1 MSDKLLTLGQR
12 VMVVGKDVKGSV
24 AYVGYPTFATGKW
37 IGVILDE
44 PKGKNNGTVRG
55 HAYFTCEENYGVFV
69 RQTQIQLLDAED
81 NPMETSMT
89 TSSEE
94 TKTPATNRRLSRV
107 RRKASPAQTK
117 AGTLSM
123 SRIQNN
129 LVQKTNTTP
138 KTQLKDTKKQ
148 NSKSPSP
155 NLSTKINKSI
165 RKSGEFSSV
174 PARLESVRYANG
186 SSSRTSLASSRQSL
200 TSYASP
206 TTERAA
212 SPEQKRA
219 SFVETGFVETLTPQY
234 TPGQSITSPQP
245 ASSSMEDKIANM
257 QAQQEI
263 TNLKAEVED
272 LKEKLETIKV
282 RRAEDREKLRELERV
297 RLQLDQAN
305 EFKAKIM
312 ESQAQLQ
319 RDLQRAKQEDLE
331 QYKSEIAELSRTKEK
346 LSLRVDELE
355 AQVADLREQVD
366 AALGAEEMVEQLAE
380 KKMALE
386 DQVEQLKQ
394 DVSELE
400 ALQEVHEQLVE
411 SNRELEMDLREE
423 LEMAHANTREAIRE
437 REAALETI
445 MDRDSTIL
453 KFRELV
459 QKMTE
464 QYNETRAQLESK
476 QGSPAPSEQESTPEP
491 VSRTSPPMD
500 LGSLVHASRA
510 STRSIDLQLRA
521 LDLTQARARADMLA
535 ACLPDHFMAT
545 SGDHDAILLILLLQ
559 RLNTKADIILGQIRE
574 RFPPVNVWDREV
586 VTKTHTAVQYSF
598 RCQLEYQLHMIQCVV
613 CMWTAALDSCTPEL
627 LLRAASA
634 LPDAAQQERA
644 LDALTQLLK
653 ANELDENCALDGIER
668 VWTYLTAM
676 WGALGLSVVTDA
688 QVAREPLLHA
698 CSALDALAR
707 ALHADASALTHILQ
721 HRTPKQ
727 ELGLPTSRSKPS
739 ATLQQQLKSVRRRLP
754 PGVKLHA
761 VPLDP
766 QVCWF
771 KSVRRRLPP
780 GVKLHAVPL
789 DPQVCWFKS
798 VRRRLPPGLKLH
810 CRATANPQIDCTVS
824 AVAGQPAAAQRVA
837 GSIPARS
844 NSLCDPQIVVP
855 GLVPVI
861 LKKYNNP
868 LVLEPISIF
877 YYGTKSFNMFA
888 IVTYLNP
895 NNFQLVERLRGE
907 CAGSLWRCARAT
919 WLAARA
925 ACACAATAG
934 ERADG
939 APLPHATLLTLWSA
953 AVDKIYQQDD
963 HGPVRTIKHSL
974 AAVATDVNKL
984 ATFAQDKEYDM
995 MSLTNVQSE
1004 KAKQEEL
1011 SEMTIRRE
1019 LGERKLSTAARDAE
1033 LRAEQLQRRLEDAH
1047 NQLKRKEKEF
1057 EETMDHLQQDIDS
1070 LETERGALREKLKL
1084 YAKRGGTHHGIWG
1097 LLGIE
1102 KIERRGNWASGNLI
1116 QTTQALFHVG
1126 VLLGRGITPVE
1137 AAQQCRS
1144 ISLFYNNATIT
1155 ASCVAEAMLEAHIHD
1170 AAHEYEPLAWLET
1183 ICDTEETP
1191 VKVTAGIA
1199 AGEVNEALQHQI
1211 KVLSWTV
1218 ERERAARVSACRKA
1232 ERAALR
1238 ALRPLEHPASPAAAA
1253 RRQAAAQLERDLAKL
1268 QTEWTMFVARSGLVK
1283 FPSEPGQYAHALQ
1296 LHKDKQREI
1305 RRQLEKYFNYSDC
1318 TVGAVA
1324 GQLAAV
1330 LRVAGLILARNNSL
1344 CDPQIVVSGLD
1355 VMFIAR
1361 SLELCPIYGNRLTPY
1376 YMGLIT
1382 QMVKTPLRAV
1392 MCTSAYPFGDK
1403 RRDVVVFIPYSTML
1417 ASLLLILILLHACIC
1432 I

>member
-1 MSDKLLTLGQR
+1 MSDKMLTLGQR

-69 RQTQIQLLDAED
+69 RQTQIQLLDPED
-81 NPMETSMT
+81 NPMETSLT
-89 TSSEE
+89 TPSEE
-94 TKTPATNRRLSRV
+94 PKSAASNRRLSSITVAQRSRPTTV

-123 SRIQNN
+123 
-129 LVQKTNTTP
+129 
-138 KTQLKDTKKQ
+138 
-148 NSKSPSP
+148 
-155 NLSTKINKSI
+155 
-165 RKSGEFSSV
+165 
-174 PARLESVRYANG
+174 

-206 TTERAA
+206 TAERAA
-212 SPEQKRA
+212 SPDQGKRA

-263 TNLKAEVED
+263 TSLKSEVED
-272 LKEKLETIKV
+272 LKEKLETLKV
-282 RRAEDREKLRELERV
+282 RRAEDREKIRELERV

-319 RDLQRAKQEDLE
+319 RDLQRAKQEVREAQEALETHNDETAELQEAAEMAALDKEMAEERAEALQMELEQCREKLEEATLDLQLMKAEMEAGGNIQHPYAESGATGYEMRQLQQQNVRLRDTLVRLRDLSAHDKHEMQKMHKDLE

-491 VSRTSPPMD
+491 VARTSPPVD
-500 LGSLVHASRA
+500 LGSLVHLSRA

-521 LDLTQARARADMLA
+521 LELTQARARADMLC
-535 ACLPDHFMAT
+535 ACLPDHFMQTA
-545 SGDHDAILLILLLQ
+545 GDHDAILLILLLQ
-559 RLNTKADIILGQIRE
+559 RLNTKAEIILGQIRE

-586 VTKTHTAVQYSF
+586 VTNTHTAVQYSF
-598 RCQLEYQLHMIQCVV
+598 RCQLEYQLHMIQCIVT
-613 CMWTAALDSCTPEL
+613 MWSLALSCCTPEL

-634 LPDAAQQERA
+634 LPDALQQERA
-644 LDALTQLLK
+644 LDGLVQLLK
-653 ANELDENCALDGIER
+653 TNELDENCSLDGIER
-668 VWTYLTAM
+668 CWTYLSAM
-676 WGALGLSVVTDA
+676 WSALNLSSLEGAD
-688 QVAREPLLHA
+688 VAREPLLHV

-721 HRTPKQ
+721 QSDRQQ
-727 ELGLPTSRSKPS
+727 ELGLLHESVCTTS
-739 ATLQQQLKSVRRRLP
+739 AQLQQQLKCVRRRLP
-754 PGVKLHA
+754 PGVRLHA

-766 QVCWF
+766 
-771 KSVRRRLPP
+771 
-780 GVKLHAVPL
+780 
-789 DPQVCWFKS
+789 
-798 VRRRLPPGLKLH
+798 
-810 CRATANPQIDCTVS
+810 
-824 AVAGQPAAAQRVA
+824 
-837 GSIPARS
+837 
-844 NSLCDPQIVVP
+844 
-855 GLVPVI
+855 
-861 LKKYNNP
+861 
-868 LVLEPISIF
+868 
-877 YYGTKSFNMFA
+877 
-888 IVTYLNP
+888 
-895 NNFQLVERLRGE
+895 QLVERLRGE
-907 CAGSLWRCARAT
+907 CASSLWRCARAA
-919 WLAARA
+919 WLCARA

-939 APLPHATLLTLWSA
+939 APLPHASLLTLWAA
-953 AVDKIYQQDD
+953 AVDKVYQQDD

-974 AAVATDVNKL
+974 TAVCGDVGKL
-984 ATFAQDKEYDM
+984 ASFAQDKEYDM
-995 MSLTNVQSE
+995 MSLTNVQAEKPVPPVVLRAQLVKKQLEETKSLTIKLE
-1004 KAKQEEL
+1004 NKEADIRELRKALKAKQEEL

-1019 LGERKLSTAARDAE
+1019 LGERKLSTAASAAE

-1084 YAKRGGTHHGIWG
+1084 YAKRGGGHHD
-1097 LLGIE
+1097 LAFLTLSPPPA
-1102 KIERRGNWASGNLI
+1102 R
-1116 QTTQALFHVG
+1116 
-1126 VLLGRGITPVE
+1126 
-1137 AAQQCRS
+1137 
-1144 ISLFYNNATIT
+1144 
-1155 ASCVAEAMLEAHIHD
+1155 
-1170 AAHEYEPLAWLET
+1170 EYK
-1183 ICDTEETP
+1183 ETP
-1191 VKVTAGIA
+1191 VKVTPGVA

-1211 KVLSWTV
+1211 KLLSWTV

-1232 ERAALR
+1232 ERCALR
-1238 ALRPLEHPASPAAAA
+1238 ALRPLEHPASAAAVA
-1253 RRQAAAQLERDLAKL
+1253 RRQAAAQLERQLASL
-1268 QTEWTMFVARSGLVK
+1268 HTEWTLFVARSGLVK
-1283 FPSEPGQYAHALQ
+1283 FPSEPGQYGHALQ
-1296 LHKDKQREI
+1296 LHKQKQRQV
-1305 RRQLEKYFNYSDC
+1305 RRQLEMKLAALQAEVRQQLLVHRPWRCVEADF
-1318 TVGAVA
+1318 AEFPA
-1324 GQLAAV
+1324 PELAAV
-1330 LRVAGLILARNNSL
+1330 LSSKAVDVGTIKYPAPASGQTEDTIFVTPAQLAKLRELVTELQS
-1344 CDPQIVVSGLD
+1344 DD
-1355 VMFIAR
+1355 VK
-1361 SLELCPIYGNRLTPY
+1361 LEL
-1376 YMGLIT
+1376 
-1382 QMVKTPLRAV
+1382 TPLDNTVCA
-1392 MCTSAYPFGDK
+1392 A
-1403 RRDVVVFIPYSTML
+1403 
-1417 ASLLLILILLHACIC
+1417 
-1432 I
+1432 

>member
-1 MSDKLLTLGQR
+1 MSDKMLTLGQR

-69 RQTQIQLLDAED
+69 RQTQIQLLDPED
-81 NPMETSMT
+81 NPMETSLT
-89 TSSEE
+89 TPSEE
-94 TKTPATNRRLSRV
+94 PKSAASNRRLSSITVAQRSRPTTV

-123 SRIQNN
+123 
-129 LVQKTNTTP
+129 
-138 KTQLKDTKKQ
+138 
-148 NSKSPSP
+148 
-155 NLSTKINKSI
+155 
-165 RKSGEFSSV
+165 
-174 PARLESVRYANG
+174 

-206 TTERAA
+206 TAERAA
-212 SPEQKRA
+212 SPDQGKRA

-263 TNLKAEVED
+263 TSLKSEVED
-272 LKEKLETIKV
+272 LKEKLETLKV
-282 RRAEDREKLRELERV
+282 RRAEDREKIRELERV

-319 RDLQRAKQEDLE
+319 RDLQRAKQEVREAQEALETHNDETAELQEAAEMAALDKEMAEERAEALQMELEQCREKLEEATLDLQLMKAEMEAGGNIQHPYAESGATGYEMRQLQQQNVRLRDTLVRLRDLSAHDKHEMQKMHKDLE

-491 VSRTSPPMD
+491 VARTSPPVD
-500 LGSLVHASRA
+500 LGSLVHLSRA

-521 LDLTQARARADMLA
+521 LELTQARARADMLC
-535 ACLPDHFMAT
+535 ACLPDHFMQTA
-545 SGDHDAILLILLLQ
+545 GDHDAILLILLLQ
-559 RLNTKADIILGQIRE
+559 RLNTKAEIILGQIRE

-586 VTKTHTAVQYSF
+586 VTNTHTAVQYSF
-598 RCQLEYQLHMIQCVV
+598 RCQLEYQLHMIQCIVT
-613 CMWTAALDSCTPEL
+613 MWSLALSCCTPEL

-634 LPDAAQQERA
+634 LPDALQQERA
-644 LDALTQLLK
+644 LDGLVQLLK
-653 ANELDENCALDGIER
+653 TNELDENCSLDGIER
-668 VWTYLTAM
+668 CWTYLSAM
-676 WGALGLSVVTDA
+676 WSALNLSSLEGAD
-688 QVAREPLLHA
+688 VAREPLLHV

-721 HRTPKQ
+721 QSDRQQ
-727 ELGLPTSRSKPS
+727 ELGLLHESVCTTS
-739 ATLQQQLKSVRRRLP
+739 AQLQQQLKCVRRRLP
-754 PGVKLHA
+754 PGVRLHA

-766 QVCWF
+766 
-771 KSVRRRLPP
+771 
-780 GVKLHAVPL
+780 
-789 DPQVCWFKS
+789 
-798 VRRRLPPGLKLH
+798 
-810 CRATANPQIDCTVS
+810 
-824 AVAGQPAAAQRVA
+824 
-837 GSIPARS
+837 
-844 NSLCDPQIVVP
+844 
-855 GLVPVI
+855 
-861 LKKYNNP
+861 
-868 LVLEPISIF
+868 
-877 YYGTKSFNMFA
+877 
-888 IVTYLNP
+888 
-895 NNFQLVERLRGE
+895 QLVERLRGE
-907 CAGSLWRCARAT
+907 CASSLWRCARAA
-919 WLAARA
+919 WLCARA

-939 APLPHATLLTLWSA
+939 APLPHASLLTLWAA
-953 AVDKIYQQDD
+953 AVDKVYQQDD

-974 AAVATDVNKL
+974 TAVCGDVGKL
-984 ATFAQDKEYDM
+984 ASFAQDKEYDM
-995 MSLTNVQSE
+995 MSLTNVQAEKPVPPVVLRAQLVKKQLEETKSLTIKLE
-1004 KAKQEEL
+1004 NKEADIRELRKALKAKQEEL

-1019 LGERKLSTAARDAE
+1019 LGERKLSTAASAAE

-1084 YAKRGGTHHGIWG
+1084 YAKRGGGHH
-1097 LLGIE
+1097 
-1102 KIERRGNWASGNLI
+1102 
-1116 QTTQALFHVG
+1116 
-1126 VLLGRGITPVE
+1126 
-1137 AAQQCRS
+1137 
-1144 ISLFYNNATIT
+1144 
-1155 ASCVAEAMLEAHIHD
+1155 D
-1170 AAHEYEPLAWLET
+1170 LAFLK
-1183 ICDTEETP
+1183 ETP
-1191 VKVTAGIA
+1191 VKVTPGVA

-1211 KVLSWTV
+1211 KLLSWTV

-1232 ERAALR
+1232 ERCALR
-1238 ALRPLEHPASPAAAA
+1238 ALRPLEHPASAAAVA
-1253 RRQAAAQLERDLAKL
+1253 RRQAAAQLERQLASL
-1268 QTEWTMFVARSGLVK
+1268 HTEWTLFVARSGLVK
-1283 FPSEPGQYAHALQ
+1283 FPSEPGQYGHALQ
-1296 LHKDKQREI
+1296 LHKQKQRQV
-1305 RRQLEKYFNYSDC
+1305 RRQLEMKLAALQAEVRQQLLVHRPWRCVEADF
-1318 TVGAVA
+1318 AEFPA
-1324 GQLAAV
+1324 PELAAV
-1330 LRVAGLILARNNSL
+1330 LSSKAVDVGTIKYPAPASGQTEDTIFVTPAQLAKLRELVTELQS
-1344 CDPQIVVSGLD
+1344 DD
-1355 VMFIAR
+1355 VK
-1361 SLELCPIYGNRLTPY
+1361 LEL
-1376 YMGLIT
+1376 
-1382 QMVKTPLRAV
+1382 TPLDNTVCA
-1392 MCTSAYPFGDK
+1392 A
-1403 RRDVVVFIPYSTML
+1403 
-1417 ASLLLILILLHACIC
+1417 
-1432 I
+1432 

>member
-1 MSDKLLTLGQR
+1 M
-12 VMVVGKDVKGSV
+12 
-24 AYVGYPTFATGKW
+24 FEF
-37 IGVILDE
+37 I
-44 PKGKNNGTVRG
+44 
-55 HAYFTCEENYGVFV
+55 
-69 RQTQIQLLDAED
+69 
-81 NPMETSMT
+81 
-89 TSSEE
+89 SSF
-94 TKTPATNRRLSRV
+94 
-107 RRKASPAQTK
+107 Q
-117 AGTLSM
+117 
-123 SRIQNN
+123 
-129 LVQKTNTTP
+129 
-138 KTQLKDTKKQ
+138 
-148 NSKSPSP
+148 
-155 NLSTKINKSI
+155 
-165 RKSGEFSSV
+165 
-174 PARLESVRYANG
+174 
-186 SSSRTSLASSRQSL
+186 
-200 TSYASP
+200 
-206 TTERAA
+206 
-212 SPEQKRA
+212 
-219 SFVETGFVETLTPQY
+219 TGFVETLTPQY

-245 ASSSMEDKIANM
+245 ASSSMEDKIANI

-319 RDLQRAKQEDLE
+319 RDLQRAKQEVREAQEALETHNDETAELQEAAEMAALDKEMAEERAEALQMELEQCREKLEEATLDLQLMKAEMEAGGNIQHPYAEGGATGYEMRQLQQQNVRLRDTLVRLRDLSAHDKHEMQKMHKDLE

-574 RFPPVNVWDREV
+574 KFPPVNVWDREV

-653 ANELDENCALDGIER
+653 SNELDENCALDGVER

-676 WGALGLSVVTDA
+676 WGALGLGVVTEA

-721 HRTPKQ
+721 QSDRQQ
-727 ELGLPTSRSKPS
+727 ELGVLHEAVCASS

-766 QVCWF
+766 Q
-771 KSVRRRLPP
+771 
-780 GVKLHAVPL
+780 
-789 DPQVCWFKS
+789 
-798 VRRRLPPGLKLH
+798 
-810 CRATANPQIDCTVS
+810 
-824 AVAGQPAAAQRVA
+824 
-837 GSIPARS
+837 
-844 NSLCDPQIVVP
+844 
-855 GLVPVI
+855 
-861 LKKYNNP
+861 
-868 LVLEPISIF
+868 
-877 YYGTKSFNMFA
+877 
-888 IVTYLNP
+888 
-895 NNFQLVERLRGE
+895 LVERLRGE
-907 CAGSLWRCARAT
+907 CASSLWRCSRAT

-939 APLPHATLLTLWSA
+939 APLPHAALHTLWAA

-974 AAVATDVNKL
+974 AAVAADVNKL

-1004 KAKQEEL
+1004 KVTICSFNSNYTDSTVVIRAQLVKKQLEETKSLTIKLENKEADIRELRKALKAKQEEL

-1084 YAKRGGTHHGIWG
+1084 YAKRGGTHH
-1097 LLGIE
+1097 
-1102 KIERRGNWASGNLI
+1102 
-1116 QTTQALFHVG
+1116 
-1126 VLLGRGITPVE
+1126 
-1137 AAQQCRS
+1137 
-1144 ISLFYNNATIT
+1144 
-1155 ASCVAEAMLEAHIHD
+1155 
-1170 AAHEYEPLAWLET
+1170 
-1183 ICDTEETP
+1183 EETP

-1238 ALRPLEHPASPAAAA
+1238 ALRPLEHPASPAATA
-1253 RRQAAAQLERDLAKL
+1253 RRHAAAQLERDLAKL

-1296 LHKDKQREI
+1296 LHKDRQREL
-1305 RRQLEKYFNYSDC
+1305 RRQLETRLAALQAEVRQQLLIHRPWRCVEADF
-1318 TVGAVA
+1318 AEFPA
-1324 GQLAAV
+1324 PELAAV
-1330 LRVAGLILARNNSL
+1330 LSSKSVDIGTIKYPAPSTGQAEDTIFVTPAQLAKLRELVTELQS
-1344 CDPQIVVSGLD
+1344 DD
-1355 VMFIAR
+1355 VK
-1361 SLELCPIYGNRLTPY
+1361 LELL
-1376 YMGLIT
+1376 
-1382 QMVKTPLRAV
+1382 PLDNTVCA
-1392 MCTSAYPFGDK
+1392 A
-1403 RRDVVVFIPYSTML
+1403 
-1417 ASLLLILILLHACIC
+1417 
-1432 I
+1432 

>member
-1 MSDKLLTLGQR
+1 MSDKMLTLGQR

-69 RQTQIQLLDAED
+69 RQTQIQLLDPED
-81 NPMETSMT
+81 NPMETSLT
-89 TSSEE
+89 TPSEE
-94 TKTPATNRRLSRV
+94 PKSAASNRRLSSITVAQRSRPTTV

-123 SRIQNN
+123 
-129 LVQKTNTTP
+129 
-138 KTQLKDTKKQ
+138 
-148 NSKSPSP
+148 
-155 NLSTKINKSI
+155 
-165 RKSGEFSSV
+165 
-174 PARLESVRYANG
+174 

-206 TTERAA
+206 TAERAA
-212 SPEQKRA
+212 SPDQGKRA

-263 TNLKAEVED
+263 TSLKSEVED
-272 LKEKLETIKV
+272 LKEKLETLKV
-282 RRAEDREKLRELERV
+282 RRAEDREKIRELERV

-319 RDLQRAKQEDLE
+319 RDLQRAKQEVREAQEALETHNDETAELQEAAEMAALDKEMAEERAEALQMELEQCREKLEEATLDLQLMKAEMEAGGNIQHPYAESGATGYEMRQLQQQNVRLRDTLVRLRDLSAHDKHEMQKMHKDLE

-491 VSRTSPPMD
+491 VARTSPPVD
-500 LGSLVHASRA
+500 LGSLVHLSRA

-521 LDLTQARARADMLA
+521 LELTQARARADMLC
-535 ACLPDHFMAT
+535 ACLPDHFMQTA
-545 SGDHDAILLILLLQ
+545 GDHDAILLILLLQ
-559 RLNTKADIILGQIRE
+559 RLNTKAEIILGQIRE

-586 VTKTHTAVQYSF
+586 VTNTHTAVQYSF
-598 RCQLEYQLHMIQCVV
+598 RCQLEYQLHMIQCIVT
-613 CMWTAALDSCTPEL
+613 MWSLALSCCTPEL

-634 LPDAAQQERA
+634 LPDALQQERA
-644 LDALTQLLK
+644 LDGLVQLLK
-653 ANELDENCALDGIER
+653 TNELDENCSLDGIER
-668 VWTYLTAM
+668 CWTYLSAM
-676 WGALGLSVVTDA
+676 WSALNLSSLEGAD
-688 QVAREPLLHA
+688 VAREPLLHV

-721 HRTPKQ
+721 QSDRQQ
-727 ELGLPTSRSKPS
+727 ELGLLHESVCTTS
-739 ATLQQQLKSVRRRLP
+739 AQLQQQLKCVRRRLP
-754 PGVKLHA
+754 PGVRLHA

-766 QVCWF
+766 
-771 KSVRRRLPP
+771 
-780 GVKLHAVPL
+780 
-789 DPQVCWFKS
+789 
-798 VRRRLPPGLKLH
+798 
-810 CRATANPQIDCTVS
+810 
-824 AVAGQPAAAQRVA
+824 
-837 GSIPARS
+837 
-844 NSLCDPQIVVP
+844 
-855 GLVPVI
+855 
-861 LKKYNNP
+861 
-868 LVLEPISIF
+868 
-877 YYGTKSFNMFA
+877 
-888 IVTYLNP
+888 
-895 NNFQLVERLRGE
+895 QLVERLRGE
-907 CAGSLWRCARAT
+907 CASSLWRCARAA
-919 WLAARA
+919 WLCARA

-939 APLPHATLLTLWSA
+939 APLPHASLLTLWAA
-953 AVDKIYQQDD
+953 AVDKVYQQDD

-974 AAVATDVNKL
+974 SAVCGDVGKL
-984 ATFAQDKEYDM
+984 ASFAQDKEYDM
-995 MSLTNVQSE
+995 MSLTNVQAEKPVPPVVLRAQLVKKQLEETKSLTIKLE
-1004 KAKQEEL
+1004 NKEADIRELRKALKAKQEEL

-1019 LGERKLSTAARDAE
+1019 LGERKLSTAASAAE

-1084 YAKRGGTHHGIWG
+1084 YAKRGGGHHD
-1097 LLGIE
+1097 LAFLTLSPPPA
-1102 KIERRGNWASGNLI
+1102 R
-1116 QTTQALFHVG
+1116 
-1126 VLLGRGITPVE
+1126 
-1137 AAQQCRS
+1137 
-1144 ISLFYNNATIT
+1144 
-1155 ASCVAEAMLEAHIHD
+1155 
-1170 AAHEYEPLAWLET
+1170 EYK
-1183 ICDTEETP
+1183 ETP
-1191 VKVTAGIA
+1191 VKVTPGVA

-1211 KVLSWTV
+1211 KLLSWTV

-1232 ERAALR
+1232 ERCALR
-1238 ALRPLEHPASPAAAA
+1238 ALRPLEHPASAAAVA
-1253 RRQAAAQLERDLAKL
+1253 RRQAAAQLERQLASL
-1268 QTEWTMFVARSGLVK
+1268 HTEWTLFVARSGLVK
-1283 FPSEPGQYAHALQ
+1283 FPSEPGQYGHALQ
-1296 LHKDKQREI
+1296 LHKQKQREV
-1305 RRQLEKYFNYSDC
+1305 RRQLEVKLAALQAEVRQQLLVHRPWRCVEADF
-1318 TVGAVA
+1318 AEFPA
-1324 GQLAAV
+1324 PELAAV
-1330 LRVAGLILARNNSL
+1330 LSSKAVDVGTIKYPAPASGQTEDTIFVTPAQLAKLRELVTELQS
-1344 CDPQIVVSGLD
+1344 DD
-1355 VMFIAR
+1355 VK
-1361 SLELCPIYGNRLTPY
+1361 LEL
-1376 YMGLIT
+1376 
-1382 QMVKTPLRAV
+1382 TPLDNTVCA
-1392 MCTSAYPFGDK
+1392 A
-1403 RRDVVVFIPYSTML
+1403 
-1417 ASLLLILILLHACIC
+1417 
-1432 I
+1432 

>member
-1 MSDKLLTLGQR
+1 MSDKMLTLGQR

-69 RQTQIQLLDAED
+69 RQTQIQLLDPED
-81 NPMETSMT
+81 NPMETSLT
-89 TSSEE
+89 TPSEE
-94 TKTPATNRRLSRV
+94 PKSAASNRRLSSITVAQRSRPTTV

-123 SRIQNN
+123 
-129 LVQKTNTTP
+129 
-138 KTQLKDTKKQ
+138 
-148 NSKSPSP
+148 
-155 NLSTKINKSI
+155 
-165 RKSGEFSSV
+165 
-174 PARLESVRYANG
+174 

-206 TTERAA
+206 TAERAA
-212 SPEQKRA
+212 SPDQGKRA

-263 TNLKAEVED
+263 TSLKSEVED
-272 LKEKLETIKV
+272 LKEKLETLKV
-282 RRAEDREKLRELERV
+282 RRAEDREKIRELERV

-319 RDLQRAKQEDLE
+319 RDLQRAKQEVREAQEALETHNDETAELQEAAEMAALDKEMAEERAEALQMELEQCREKLEEATLDLQLMKAEMEAGGNIQHPYAESGATGYEMRQLQQQNVRLRDTLVRLRDLSAHDKHEMQKMHKDLE

-491 VSRTSPPMD
+491 VARTSPPVD
-500 LGSLVHASRA
+500 LGSLVHLSRA

-521 LDLTQARARADMLA
+521 LELTQARARADMLC
-535 ACLPDHFMAT
+535 ACLPDHFMQTA
-545 SGDHDAILLILLLQ
+545 GDHDAILLILLLQ
-559 RLNTKADIILGQIRE
+559 RLNTKAEIILGQIRE

-586 VTKTHTAVQYSF
+586 VTNTHTAVQYSF
-598 RCQLEYQLHMIQCVV
+598 RCQLEYQLHMIQCIVT
-613 CMWTAALDSCTPEL
+613 MWSLALSCCTPEL

-634 LPDAAQQERA
+634 LPDALQQERA
-644 LDALTQLLK
+644 LDGLVQLLK
-653 ANELDENCALDGIER
+653 TNELDENCSLDGIER
-668 VWTYLTAM
+668 CWTYLSAM
-676 WGALGLSVVTDA
+676 WSALNLSSLEGAD
-688 QVAREPLLHA
+688 VAREPLLHV

-721 HRTPKQ
+721 QSDRQQ
-727 ELGLPTSRSKPS
+727 ELGLLHESVCTTS
-739 ATLQQQLKSVRRRLP
+739 AQLQQQLKCVRRRLP
-754 PGVKLHA
+754 PGVRLHA

-766 QVCWF
+766 
-771 KSVRRRLPP
+771 
-780 GVKLHAVPL
+780 
-789 DPQVCWFKS
+789 
-798 VRRRLPPGLKLH
+798 
-810 CRATANPQIDCTVS
+810 
-824 AVAGQPAAAQRVA
+824 
-837 GSIPARS
+837 
-844 NSLCDPQIVVP
+844 
-855 GLVPVI
+855 
-861 LKKYNNP
+861 
-868 LVLEPISIF
+868 
-877 YYGTKSFNMFA
+877 
-888 IVTYLNP
+888 
-895 NNFQLVERLRGE
+895 QLVERLRGE
-907 CAGSLWRCARAT
+907 CASSLWRCARAA
-919 WLAARA
+919 WLCARA

-939 APLPHATLLTLWSA
+939 APLPHASLLTLWAA
-953 AVDKIYQQDD
+953 AVDKVYQQDD

-974 AAVATDVNKL
+974 TAVCGDVGKL
-984 ATFAQDKEYDM
+984 ASFAQDKEYDM
-995 MSLTNVQSE
+995 MSLTNVQAEKPVPPVVLRAQLVKKQLEETKSLTIKLE
-1004 KAKQEEL
+1004 NKEADIRELRKALKAKQEEL

-1019 LGERKLSTAARDAE
+1019 LGERKLSTAASAAE

-1084 YAKRGGTHHGIWG
+1084 YAKRGGGHHD
-1097 LLGIE
+1097 LAFLTLSPPPARE
-1102 KIERRGNWASGNLI
+1102 YTVA
-1116 QTTQALFHVG
+1116 
-1126 VLLGRGITPVE
+1126 TPV
-1137 AAQQCRS
+1137 AAPK
-1144 ISLFYNNATIT
+1144 
-1155 ASCVAEAMLEAHIHD
+1155 EAMQ
-1170 AAHEYEPLAWLET
+1170 
-1183 ICDTEETP
+1183 ETP
-1191 VKVTAGIA
+1191 VKVTPGVA

-1211 KVLSWTV
+1211 KLLSWTV

-1232 ERAALR
+1232 ERCALR
-1238 ALRPLEHPASPAAAA
+1238 ALRPLEHPASAAAVA
-1253 RRQAAAQLERDLAKL
+1253 RRQAAAQLERQLASL
-1268 QTEWTMFVARSGLVK
+1268 HTEWTLFVARSGLVK
-1283 FPSEPGQYAHALQ
+1283 FPSEPGQYGHALQ
-1296 LHKDKQREI
+1296 LHKQKQRQV
-1305 RRQLEKYFNYSDC
+1305 RRQLEMKLAALQAEVRQQLLVHRPWRCVEADF
-1318 TVGAVA
+1318 AEFPA
-1324 GQLAAV
+1324 PELAAV
-1330 LRVAGLILARNNSL
+1330 LSSKAVDVGTIKYPAPASGQTEDTIFVTPAQLAKLRELVTELQS
-1344 CDPQIVVSGLD
+1344 DD
-1355 VMFIAR
+1355 VK
-1361 SLELCPIYGNRLTPY
+1361 LEL
-1376 YMGLIT
+1376 
-1382 QMVKTPLRAV
+1382 TPLDNTVCA
-1392 MCTSAYPFGDK
+1392 A
-1403 RRDVVVFIPYSTML
+1403 
-1417 ASLLLILILLHACIC
+1417 
-1432 I
+1432 

>member
-1 MSDKLLTLGQR
+1 MSDKMLTLGQR

-69 RQTQIQLLDAED
+69 RQTQIQLLDPED
-81 NPMETSMT
+81 NPMETSLT
-89 TSSEE
+89 TPSEE
-94 TKTPATNRRLSRV
+94 PKSAASNRRLSSITVAQRSRPTTV

-123 SRIQNN
+123 
-129 LVQKTNTTP
+129 
-138 KTQLKDTKKQ
+138 
-148 NSKSPSP
+148 
-155 NLSTKINKSI
+155 
-165 RKSGEFSSV
+165 
-174 PARLESVRYANG
+174 

-206 TTERAA
+206 TAERAA
-212 SPEQKRA
+212 SPDQGKRA

-263 TNLKAEVED
+263 TSLKSEVED
-272 LKEKLETIKV
+272 LKEKLETLKV
-282 RRAEDREKLRELERV
+282 RRAEDREKIRELERV

-319 RDLQRAKQEDLE
+319 RDLQRAKQEVREAQEALETHNDETAELQEAAEMAALDKEMAEERAEALQMELEQCREKLEEATLDLQLMKAEMEAGGNIQHPYAESGATGYEMRQLQQQNVRLRDTLVRLRDLSAHDKHEMQKMHKDLE

-491 VSRTSPPMD
+491 VARTSPPVD
-500 LGSLVHASRA
+500 LGSLVHLSRA

-521 LDLTQARARADMLA
+521 LELTQARARADMLC
-535 ACLPDHFMAT
+535 ACLPDHFMQTA
-545 SGDHDAILLILLLQ
+545 GDHDAILLILLLQ
-559 RLNTKADIILGQIRE
+559 RLNTKAEIILGQIRE

-586 VTKTHTAVQYSF
+586 VTNTHTAVQYSF
-598 RCQLEYQLHMIQCVV
+598 RCQLEYQLHMIQCIVT
-613 CMWTAALDSCTPEL
+613 MWSLALSCCTPEL

-634 LPDAAQQERA
+634 LPDALQQERA
-644 LDALTQLLK
+644 LDGLVQLLK
-653 ANELDENCALDGIER
+653 TNELDENCSLDGIER
-668 VWTYLTAM
+668 CWTYLSAM
-676 WGALGLSVVTDA
+676 WSALNLSSLEGAD
-688 QVAREPLLHA
+688 VAREPLLHV

-721 HRTPKQ
+721 QSDRQQ
-727 ELGLPTSRSKPS
+727 ELGLLHESVCTTS
-739 ATLQQQLKSVRRRLP
+739 AQLQQQLKCVRRRLP
-754 PGVKLHA
+754 PGVRLHA

-766 QVCWF
+766 
-771 KSVRRRLPP
+771 
-780 GVKLHAVPL
+780 
-789 DPQVCWFKS
+789 
-798 VRRRLPPGLKLH
+798 
-810 CRATANPQIDCTVS
+810 
-824 AVAGQPAAAQRVA
+824 
-837 GSIPARS
+837 
-844 NSLCDPQIVVP
+844 
-855 GLVPVI
+855 
-861 LKKYNNP
+861 
-868 LVLEPISIF
+868 
-877 YYGTKSFNMFA
+877 
-888 IVTYLNP
+888 
-895 NNFQLVERLRGE
+895 QLVERLRGE
-907 CAGSLWRCARAT
+907 CASSLWRCARAA
-919 WLAARA
+919 WLCARA

-939 APLPHATLLTLWSA
+939 APLPHASLLTLWAA
-953 AVDKIYQQDD
+953 AVDKVYQQDD

-974 AAVATDVNKL
+974 TAVCGDVGKL
-984 ATFAQDKEYDM
+984 ASFAQDKEYDM
-995 MSLTNVQSE
+995 MSLTNVQAEKPVPPVVLRAQLVKKQLEETKSLTIKLE
-1004 KAKQEEL
+1004 NKEADIRELRKALKAKQEEL

-1019 LGERKLSTAARDAE
+1019 LGERKLSTAASAAE

-1084 YAKRGGTHHGIWG
+1084 YAKRGGGHH
-1097 LLGIE
+1097 
-1102 KIERRGNWASGNLI
+1102 
-1116 QTTQALFHVG
+1116 
-1126 VLLGRGITPVE
+1126 
-1137 AAQQCRS
+1137 
-1144 ISLFYNNATIT
+1144 
-1155 ASCVAEAMLEAHIHD
+1155 D
-1170 AAHEYEPLAWLET
+1170 LAFLK
-1183 ICDTEETP
+1183 ETP
-1191 VKVTAGIA
+1191 VKVTPGIA

-1211 KVLSWTV
+1211 KLLSWTV

-1232 ERAALR
+1232 ERCALR
-1238 ALRPLEHPASPAAAA
+1238 ALRPLEHPASAAAVA
-1253 RRQAAAQLERDLAKL
+1253 RRQAAAQLERQLASL
-1268 QTEWTMFVARSGLVK
+1268 HTEWTLFVARSGLVK
-1283 FPSEPGQYAHALQ
+1283 FPSEPGQYGHALQ
-1296 LHKDKQREI
+1296 LHKQKQRQV
-1305 RRQLEKYFNYSDC
+1305 RRQLEMKLAALQAEVRQQLLVHRPWRCVEADF
-1318 TVGAVA
+1318 AEFPA
-1324 GQLAAV
+1324 PELAAV
-1330 LRVAGLILARNNSL
+1330 LSSKAVDVGTIKYPAPASGQTEDTIFVTPAQLAKLRELVTELQS
-1344 CDPQIVVSGLD
+1344 DD
-1355 VMFIAR
+1355 VK
-1361 SLELCPIYGNRLTPY
+1361 LEL
-1376 YMGLIT
+1376 
-1382 QMVKTPLRAV
+1382 TPLDNTVCA
-1392 MCTSAYPFGDK
+1392 A
-1403 RRDVVVFIPYSTML
+1403 
-1417 ASLLLILILLHACIC
+1417 
-1432 I
+1432 

>member
-1 MSDKLLTLGQR
+1 M
-12 VMVVGKDVKGSV
+12 
-24 AYVGYPTFATGKW
+24 
-37 IGVILDE
+37 
-44 PKGKNNGTVRG
+44 
-55 HAYFTCEENYGVFV
+55 
-69 RQTQIQLLDAED
+69 
-81 NPMETSMT
+81 
-89 TSSEE
+89 
-94 TKTPATNRRLSRV
+94 
-107 RRKASPAQTK
+107 
-117 AGTLSM
+117 
-123 SRIQNN
+123 
-129 LVQKTNTTP
+129 
-138 KTQLKDTKKQ
+138 
-148 NSKSPSP
+148 
-155 NLSTKINKSI
+155 KITKSI

-174 PARLESVRYANG
+174 PARLESVRYGDN

-245 ASSSMEDKIANM
+245 ASSSMEDKIANI

-319 RDLQRAKQEDLE
+319 RDLQRAKQEVREAQEALETHNDETAELQEAAEMAALDKEMAEERAEALQMELEQCREKLEEATLDLQLMKAEMEAGGNIQHPYAEGGATGYEMRQLQQQNVRLRDTLVRLRDLSAHDKHEMQKMHKDLE

-574 RFPPVNVWDREV
+574 NQIVILFFQVKVPIKKSVLRQ
-586 VTKTHTAVQYSF
+586 A
-598 RCQLEYQLHMIQCVV
+598 LHKPKVLGV
-613 CMWTAALDSCTPEL
+613 
-627 LLRAASA
+627 
-634 LPDAAQQERA
+634 
-644 LDALTQLLK
+644 
-653 ANELDENCALDGIER
+653 ER

-676 WGALGLSVVTDA
+676 WGALGLGVVTEA

-721 HRTPKQ
+721 QSDRQQ
-727 ELGLPTSRSKPS
+727 ELGVLHEAVCASS

-766 QVCWF
+766 QPI
-771 KSVRRRLPP
+771 PP
-780 GVKLHAVPL
+780 VVIRAQLVKK
-789 DPQVCWFKS
+789 Q
-798 VRRRLPPGLKLH
+798 
-810 CRATANPQIDCTVS
+810 
-824 AVAGQPAAAQRVA
+824 
-837 GSIPARS
+837 
-844 NSLCDPQIVVP
+844 
-855 GLVPVI
+855 
-861 LKKYNNP
+861 
-868 LVLEPISIF
+868 LEE
-877 YYGTKSFNMFA
+877 TKS
-888 IVTYLNP
+888 L
-895 NNFQLVERLRGE
+895 
-907 CAGSLWRCARAT
+907 
-919 WLAARA
+919 
-925 ACACAATAG
+925 
-934 ERADG
+934 
-939 APLPHATLLTLWSA
+939 
-953 AVDKIYQQDD
+953 
-963 HGPVRTIKHSL
+963 TIKL
-974 AAVATDVNKL
+974 ENKEADIREL
-984 ATFAQDKEYDM
+984 R
-995 MSLTNVQSE
+995 
-1004 KAKQEEL
+1004 KALK
-1011 SEMTIRRE
+1011 MTIRRE
-1019 LGERKLSTAARDAE
+1019 LGERKL
-1033 LRAEQLQRRLEDAH
+1033 
-1047 NQLKRKEKEF
+1047 KEKEF

-1084 YAKRGGTHHGIWG
+1084 YAKRGGTHH
-1097 LLGIE
+1097 
-1102 KIERRGNWASGNLI
+1102 
-1116 QTTQALFHVG
+1116 
-1126 VLLGRGITPVE
+1126 
-1137 AAQQCRS
+1137 
-1144 ISLFYNNATIT
+1144 
-1155 ASCVAEAMLEAHIHD
+1155 
-1170 AAHEYEPLAWLET
+1170 
-1183 ICDTEETP
+1183 EETP

-1238 ALRPLEHPASPAAAA
+1238 ALRPLEHPASPAATA
-1253 RRQAAAQLERDLAKL
+1253 RRHAAAQLERDLAKL
-1268 QTEWTMFVARSGLVK
+1268 QTVSIFNTDFGNERFYEEKK
-1283 FPSEPGQYAHALQ
+1283 FHFHTLKMNKPVYC
-1296 LHKDKQREI
+1296 RV
-1305 RRQLEKYFNYSDC
+1305 YF
-1318 TVGAVA
+1318 
-1324 GQLAAV
+1324 
-1330 LRVAGLILARNNSL
+1330 
-1344 CDPQIVVSGLD
+1344 
-1355 VMFIAR
+1355 F
-1361 SLELCPIYGNRLTPY
+1361 
-1376 YMGLIT
+1376 
-1382 QMVKTPLRAV
+1382 
-1392 MCTSAYPFGDK
+1392 
-1403 RRDVVVFIPYSTML
+1403 
-1417 ASLLLILILLHACIC
+1417 
-1432 I
+1432 